1 MRDLLEMKV
10 KQTRMEEATE
20 KEKED
25 GLRNG
30 YGAHEDPRAVGSS
43 ASHDILQEVT
53 MLSSSF
59 RWDFEFLEPSIAA
72 DLP

>member
-1 MRDLLEMKV
+1 
-10 KQTRMEEATE
+10 MEEATE